1 MVMGCPF
8 DGDVNPSKVKQVVE
22 KLLSVGC
29 YEVSLGDTIGKGT
42 PQLTSNLFR

>member
-8 DGDVNPSKVKQVVE
+8 DGDVNPSKVKEVVE

-29 YEVSLGDTIGKGT
+29 Y
-42 PQLTSNLFR
+42 